1 MFTFNYTIQKE
12 DINYGGHVGNER
24 ALLFFQMAR
33 MNFFESLGLS
43 EMNLGEGAGVIQKN
57 GFVEYNKQL
66 FLDDKIFIKIID
78 IEFSKTSFNIK
89 YEIYNDKEE
98 KVINGSTLL
107 VCFDYST
114 HRIKKIPESFKEK
127 ALKIIEETNYEKS
140 R

>member
-89 YEIYNDKEE
+89 YEIYNNKEE

-127 ALKIIEETNYEKS
+127 ALKIIEEK
-140 R
+140 

>member
-66 FLDDKIFIKIID
+66 FLDEKIFIKIID

-127 ALKIIEETNYEKS
+127 ALKIIEEK
-140 R
+140 

>member
-66 FLDDKIFIKIID
+66 FLDEKIFIKIID

-127 ALKIIEETNYEKS
+127 ALKVIEEK
-140 R
+140 

>member
-1 MFTFNYTIQKE
+1 MFTFDYTIQKE

-24 ALLFFQMAR
+24 ALLFFQMSR
-33 MNFFESLGLS
+33 MAFFESLGLS
-43 EMNLGEGAGVIQKN
+43 EMDLGEGAGVIQKN

-66 FLDDKIFIKIID
+66 FLNDKISIQITE
-78 IEFSKTSFNIK
+78 IEFSKTSFNMK
-89 YEIYNDKEE
+89 YEIFNDGKE

-114 HRIKKIPESFKEK
+114 HRIKKVPESFKEK
-127 ALKIIEETNYEKS
+127 VSKIIEG

>member
-66 FLDDKIFIKIID
+66 FLDEKIFIKIID

>member
-1 MFTFNYTIQKE
+1 
-12 DINYGGHVGNER
+12 
-24 ALLFFQMAR
+24 
-33 MNFFESLGLS
+33 
-43 EMNLGEGAGVIQKN
+43 MNLGEGAGVIQKN

-66 FLDDKIFIKIID
+66 FLDEKIFIKIID

-89 YEIYNDKEE
+89 YEIYNNKEE

-127 ALKIIEETNYEKS
+127 ALKIIEEK
-140 R
+140 

>member
-114 HRIKKIPESFKEK
+114 HRIKKIPESFKKK
-127 ALKIIEETNYEKS
+127 ALKVIEEK
-140 R
+140 

>member
-127 ALKIIEETNYEKS
+127 ALKIIEEK
-140 R
+140 

>member
-66 FLDDKIFIKIID
+66 FLDDRIFIKIID

-127 ALKIIEETNYEKS
+127 ALKVIEEK
-140 R
+140 

>member
-78 IEFSKTSFNIK
+78 IELSKTSFNIK

-127 ALKIIEETNYEKS
+127 ALKIIEEK
-140 R
+140 

>member
-127 ALKIIEETNYEKS
+127 ALKVIEEK
-140 R
+140 

>member
-66 FLDDKIFIKIID
+66 FLDEKIFIKIID

-89 YEIYNDKEE
+89 YEIYNNKEE

-127 ALKIIEETNYEKS
+127 ALKIIEEK
-140 R
+140 